1 MDNAEMI
8 RNRSV
13 MRKAQEKVRSTVRG
27 KYQVEE
33 SDLSQLIYLKLVVK
47 ESLRLHLPAPSLV
60 PRKTTKNCTIRG
72 SIDFRG
78 QSFEFLPFGASM
90 RGCPGANF
98 AVLLI
103 EVALTNILHRLTGNF
118 LMG

>member
-33 SDLSQLIYLKLVVK
+33 NDLSQLIYLKLVVK
-47 ESLRLHLPAPSLV
+47 ESLRLHLPGPSLV
-60 PRKTTKNCTIRG
+60 PRKTTENCTIRG
-72 SIDFRG
+72 YEVPANTHVCEWKID
-78 QSFEFLPFGASM
+78 S
-90 RGCPGANF
+90 N
-98 AVLLI
+98 
-103 EVALTNILHRLTGNF
+103 
-118 LMG
+118 

>member
-1 MDNAEMI
+1 MKFPQIHVFVNG
-8 RNRSV
+8 N
-13 MRKAQEKVRSTVRG
+13 
-27 KYQVEE
+27 
-33 SDLSQLIYLKLVVK
+33 LISIDSNYWENPNEFQPERFVD
-47 ESLRLHLPAPSLV
+47 S
-60 PRKTTKNCTIRG
+60 

-103 EVALTNILHRLTGNF
+103 EVALTNILHHLTRNF